1 VTAVSLALVL
11 LLTRALGSAGHD
23 VIVNWWSPIA
33 YLWHDAAVVLVFA
46 AFERVFRSHTR
57 LVRTMYAIV
66 AMYAVVN
73 IPVERVLWSPL
84 TWPMW
89 RAAGGPLA
97 DSIRH
102 YATWSNAAL
111 VAAGSAAVVL
121 APIVGRSIP
130 VRPALAVTFAFVA
143 LGPVAAAR
151 LDTQGRERN
160 AWTALAVG
168 TMAPAAATAAP
179 RDWRASD
186 LSVPDVDLLYL
197 RGAAAGRNVIL
208 VSLESTASRYL
219 GMYGAGEDVAP
230 NLSDLARSAVVFDN
244 AYAVYPESVKGLLS
258 TLCSTSPP
266 FDTTAVA
273 YSAAPCRSIAALL
286 SSHGYRTAL
295 FHSGRFAYLGMDAAI
310 RNRGYDVLAD
320 AGDIG
325 GAHDSSFG
333 IDEPSTV
340 ASLLRWIDAGPAGRP
355 FFATYLP
362 IAGHHP
368 YETPERGPFPDRD
381 EFGRY
386 RNALHYGDAALG
398 TLRRGLQARGL
409 DRKTLWVVLGDHG
422 EAFGQHEG
430 NYGHTFQLYDENVR
444 VPYLLAAP
452 GLLAGPVRARR
463 VVSLVDTAPTIADVL
478 GVPAPS
484 DYQGRSMLDGRP
496 RMALFFTDYSLAL
509 AGLRDGPRKIIHDLR
524 SGRSRWFDVEH
535 DPGETV
541 DLSSRYP
548 VETRRYAE
556 TLEAWSASGR
566 QGLRHEP

>member
-1 VTAVSLALVL
+1 
-11 LLTRALGSAGHD
+11 
-23 VIVNWWSPIA
+23 
-33 YLWHDAAVVLVFA
+33 
-46 AFERVFRSHTR
+46 
-57 LVRTMYAIV
+57 
-66 AMYAVVN
+66 
-73 IPVERVLWSPL
+73 
-84 TWPMW
+84 
-89 RAAGGPLA
+89 
-97 DSIRH
+97 
-102 YATWSNAAL
+102 
-111 VAAGSAAVVL
+111 
-121 APIVGRSIP
+121 
-130 VRPALAVTFAFVA
+130 
-143 LGPVAAAR
+143 
-151 LDTQGRERN
+151 
-160 AWTALAVG
+160 
-168 TMAPAAATAAP
+168 MAPAAATAAP